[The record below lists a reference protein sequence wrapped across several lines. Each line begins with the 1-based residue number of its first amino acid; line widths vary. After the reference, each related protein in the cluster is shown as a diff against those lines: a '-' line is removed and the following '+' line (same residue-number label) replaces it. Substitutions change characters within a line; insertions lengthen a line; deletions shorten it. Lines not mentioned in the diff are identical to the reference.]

1 MDLDEFDRR
10 LLEALQHNS
19 HEIGEELAKLTHLS
33 PAACLRRAKRLRD
46 EGIIV
51 ADVSIVAPEAV
62 GRPLMMIVLVS
73 LEHEQIEI
81 IESFKRSVRGD
92 VEIMQCYYV
101 TGPAD
106 FVLIVSAADMAGY
119 EAFTR
124 RYFFGNPNI
133 RRFETLVVMDRVKFG
148 TFIPTHS
155 SAPEQP

>member
-46 EGIIV
+46 EGIIL

-62 GRPLMMIVLVS
+62 GRPLMMIVLVT

-81 IESFKRSVRGD
+81 IESFKRSVRDSIAIRDLG
-92 VEIMQCYYV
+92 
-101 TGPAD
+101 A
-106 FVLIVSAADMAGY
+106 
-119 EAFTR
+119 TR
-124 RYFFGNPNI
+124 SQVHFQGSWQLQSLAPQVGLEPTTLRLTAEHPLD
-133 RRFETLVVMDRVKFG
+133 RFRC
-148 TFIPTHS
+148 
-155 SAPEQP
+155 